1 VRYCRHYR
9 TIVPNRAMPTIEVD
23 FDVFK
28 ALTARRSTEDVTEN
42 DVLRQLLRLP
52 SRGSS
57 ILKSDSPGPD
67 DWVTKGV
74 RLPVGT
80 ELRATYRG
88 QTYLARV
95 SSGALVY
102 DGKRFNS
109 PSAAAVSITHNPV
122 NGWTFWECRLPGQG
136 RWMSLKELRRSK

>member
-1 VRYCRHYR
+1 
-9 TIVPNRAMPTIEVD
+9 MPVIEID

-28 ALTARRSTEDVTEN
+28 ALTARRATEDVSEN

-52 SRGSS
+52 PSRISAV
-57 ILKSDSPGPD
+57 KSDNPGPE

-80 ELRATYRG
+80 ELRAIYKG
-88 QTYLARV
+88 QTHMARV
-95 SSGALVY
+95 SAGALVFNSQ
-102 DGKRFNS
+102 RFNS
-109 PSAAAVSITHNPV
+109 PSAAAMSVTGNPV

-136 RWMSLKELRRSK
+136 RWTSLKDLRRGR

>member
-1 VRYCRHYR
+1 
-9 TIVPNRAMPTIEVD
+9 MPTIEVD

-28 ALTARRSTEDVTEN
+28 ALTARRPAEDVTEN

-52 SRGSS
+52 PRASPAVQ
-57 ILKSDSPGPD
+57 SDSPRPE
-67 DWVTKGV
+67 DWVTKGI
-74 RLPVGT
+74 RLPAGT
-80 ELRATYRG
+80 ELRATYKG

-95 SSGALVY
+95 TTGALVF

-109 PSAAAVSITHNPV
+109 PSAAAMAITHNRV

-136 RWMSLKELRRSK
+136 SWTTLKELRRSK

>member
-1 VRYCRHYR
+1 
-9 TIVPNRAMPTIEVD
+9 MPTIEVD

-28 ALTARRSTEDVTEN
+28 ALTARRPTEDVTEN

-52 SRGSS
+52 PRASPVEQSE
-57 ILKSDSPGPD
+57 SPGPE

-74 RLPVGT
+74 RLPSGT
-80 ELRATYRG
+80 ELRATYKG

-95 SSGALVY
+95 ASGALVL

-109 PSAAAVSITHNPV
+109 PSAAAMTITRNPV

-136 RWMSLKELRRSK
+136 RWRSLKELRRSK

>member
-1 VRYCRHYR
+1 V
-9 TIVPNRAMPTIEVD
+9 PTIEVD

-28 ALTARRSTEDVTEN
+28 ALTARRPTEDVTEN
-42 DVLRQLLRLP
+42 DVLRRLLRLP
-52 SRGSS
+52 SQSS
-57 ILKSDSPGPD
+57 PTVKSESPGPD

-74 RLPVGT
+74 RFPAGT
-80 ELRATYRG
+80 ELRATHKG
-88 QTYLARV
+88 QTHLARV

-109 PSAAAVSITHNPV
+109 PSAAAMSITHNPV

-136 RWMSLKELRRSK
+136 KWTSLKELRRSK

>member
-1 VRYCRHYR
+1 
-9 TIVPNRAMPTIEVD
+9 MPIIEVD

-28 ALTARRSTEDVTEN
+28 ALTARRPSEAVTEN

-52 SRGSS
+52 PRNSS
-57 ILKSDSPGPD
+57 AVTADSPRPE

-74 RLPVGT
+74 RLPAGT
-80 ELRATYRG
+80 ELRATYKG

-109 PSAAAVSITHNPV
+109 PSAAAMSITGNPV

-136 RWMSLKELRRSK
+136 RRTTLKELRRNR

>member
-1 VRYCRHYR
+1 
-9 TIVPNRAMPTIEVD
+9 MPTIEVD

-52 SRGSS
+52 QRSS
-57 ILKSDSPGPD
+57 SGVKSGTPGPE

-80 ELRATYRG
+80 ELRAAYKG

-95 SSGALVY
+95 ATGALVLE
-102 DGKRFNS
+102 GKQFNS
-109 PSAAAVSITHNPV
+109 PSAAAMSITRNPV
-122 NGWTFWECRLPGQG
+122 NGWTFWQCRLPGEG
-136 RWMSLKELRRSK
+136 RWMSLKELRRDGPH

>member
-1 VRYCRHYR
+1 
-9 TIVPNRAMPTIEVD
+9 MPTIEID

-28 ALTARRSTEDVTEN
+28 ALTARRSSEEVTEN
-42 DVLRQLLRLP
+42 EVLRQLLRLP
-52 SRGSS
+52 PRSS
-57 ILKSDSPGPD
+57 PTVQSDSPGPD

-80 ELRATYRG
+80 ELRATYKG

-95 SSGALVY
+95 ASGALVH

-109 PSAAAVSITHNPV
+109 PSAAAMSITGNPV
-122 NGWTFWECRLPGQG
+122 N
-136 RWMSLKELRRSK
+136 

>member
-1 VRYCRHYR
+1 
-9 TIVPNRAMPTIEVD
+9 MPTIEVD

-28 ALTARRSTEDVTEN
+28 ALTARRSSEDVSEN

-52 SRGSS
+52 PQSTRAVNA
-57 ILKSDSPGPD
+57 DNPGPE

-80 ELRATYRG
+80 ELRATYKG

-95 SSGALVY
+95 ASGALTY
-102 DGKRFNS
+102 NGKRFNS
-109 PSAAAVSITHNPV
+109 PSAAAMNITRNPI

-136 RWMSLKELRRSK
+136 RWTSLKELRRSK

>member
-1 VRYCRHYR
+1 
-9 TIVPNRAMPTIEVD
+9 MPTIEVD

-52 SRGSS
+52 PPSS
-57 ILKSDSPGPD
+57 PIVTADTPRPD

-74 RLPVGT
+74 RFPAGT
-80 ELRATYRG
+80 ELRATYKG

-95 SSGALVY
+95 ASGALVHN
-102 DGKRFNS
+102 GERFNS
-109 PSAAAVSITHNPV
+109 PSAAAMSITRNPV
-122 NGWTFWECRLPGQG
+122 NGWTFWEARLPGQG
-136 RWMSLKELRRSK
+136 RWMSLKEMRRNK

>member
-1 VRYCRHYR
+1 
-9 TIVPNRAMPTIEVD
+9 MPTIEVD

-52 SRGSS
+52 SRSS
-57 ILKSDSPGPD
+57 PTVKSDSPGPD

-80 ELRATYRG
+80 ELRAAYKG

-95 SSGALVY
+95 ASGALVY

-109 PSAAAVSITHNPV
+109 PSAAAMNITRNPV

-136 RWMSLKELRRSK
+136 RWTSLKELRRSK

>member
-1 VRYCRHYR
+1 
-9 TIVPNRAMPTIEVD
+9 MPTIEVD

-28 ALTARRSTEDVTEN
+28 ALTARRPSEDVTEN

-52 SRGSS
+52 PQNSPIVTSG
-57 ILKSDSPGPD
+57 SPGPE

-74 RLPVGT
+74 RLPAGT
-80 ELRATYRG
+80 ELRATYKG

-109 PSAAAVSITHNPV
+109 PSAAAMSITRNPV
-122 NGWTFWECRLPGQG
+122 NGWTFWECRLPKQG
-136 RWMSLKELRRSK
+136 RWTSLKELRRSK

>member
-1 VRYCRHYR
+1 
-9 TIVPNRAMPTIEVD
+9 MPTIEVD

-28 ALTARRSTEDVTEN
+28 ALTARRATEDVTEN

-52 SRGSS
+52 SRSS
-57 ILKSDSPGPD
+57 SSAVSENPGPE

-80 ELRATYRG
+80 ELRATYKG

-95 SSGALVY
+95 SSGALVL
-102 DGKRFNS
+102 DGTRFNS
-109 PSAAAVSITHNPV
+109 PSAAAMSITHNPV
-122 NGWTFWECRLPGQG
+122 NGWTFWECKLPGQG
-136 RWMSLKELRRSK
+136 RWTSLKELRRAK

>member
-1 VRYCRHYR
+1 
-9 TIVPNRAMPTIEVD
+9 MPSIEID

-28 ALTARRSTEDVTEN
+28 ALTARRTNEGVTEN

-52 SRGSS
+52 PRGSPA
-57 ILKSDSPGPD
+57 LTAESPGPE

-80 ELRATYRG
+80 ELRATYKG

-102 DGKRFNS
+102 DGQRFNS
-109 PSAAAVSITHNPV
+109 PSAAAMSITH
-122 NGWTFWECRLPGQG
+122 
-136 RWMSLKELRRSK
+136 